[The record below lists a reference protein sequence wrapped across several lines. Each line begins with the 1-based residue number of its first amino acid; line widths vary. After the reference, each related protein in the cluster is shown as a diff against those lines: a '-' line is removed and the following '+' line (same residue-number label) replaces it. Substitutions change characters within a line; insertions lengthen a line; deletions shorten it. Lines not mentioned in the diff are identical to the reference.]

1 MAQGRPDLAL
11 TVSGCTIGSPAGS
24 TLPGNSAEEGAG
36 IYNSGKATVS
46 NSTLSGNTATAGD
59 HGSGEGGG
67 IYNSGSKMTVSN
79 CTLSNNT
86 AGDPGGGIYN
96 NVGKASALTVLNS
109 VFTSNSWDNIYGPYT
124 DGGGNSFH

>member
-1 MAQGRPDLAL
+1 
-11 TVSGCTIGSPAGS
+11 IGSPTGS
-24 TLPGNSAEEGAG
+24 TLPGNSADEGAG

-59 HGSGEGGG
+59 QGSGEGGG

-96 NVGKASALTVLNS
+96 AGKAAALTVLDS
-109 VFTSNSWDNIYGPYT
+109 VFSSNSPDNIYGPYT
-124 DGGGNSFH
+124 DGGGNTFH